1 MDISLAMKNQILF
14 DDIDLLQF
22 TQNKLKQWLV
32 SNFVNILCDHK
43 IYIETVSI
51 TPRENIDSN
60 LLYTLEASNEN
71 KTYLMEFGELKAQDI
86 QRLTKGKLARLFIVN
101 MNEDFDYV
109 NLLKK
114 ANAMR
119 YNISVINNTQTLL
132 LF

>member
-22 TQNKLKQWLV
+22 TQNKQKQWLV

-43 IYIETVSI
+43 IYIETVTI
-51 TPRENIDSN
+51 TPKENIESN

-71 KTYLMEFGELKAQDI
+71 KTYLMEFGELKTQDI
-86 QRLTKGKLARLFIVN
+86 PRLTKGKLERLFIVN

>member
-1 MDISLAMKNQILF
+1 MDISLAMKNQILV
-14 DDIDLLQF
+14 DDIDLLHF

-71 KTYLMEFGELKAQDI
+71 KTYLMEFGELKASYVP
-86 QRLTKGKLARLFIVN
+86 RLIKGKLERLFIVN

-109 NLLKK
+109 TLLKK

-119 YNISVINNTQTLL
+119 YNVSVINNTQTLL

>member
-1 MDISLAMKNQILF
+1 MDISLAMKNQILV

-22 TQNKLKQWLV
+22 TKNKQKQWLV

-43 IYIETVSI
+43 IYIETVTI
-51 TPRENIDSN
+51 TPKENIDSN

-101 MNEDFDYV
+101 MNEDLDYV

-119 YNISVINNTQTLL
+119 YNVSVINDTKTML

>member
-1 MDISLAMKNQILF
+1 MDISLAMKNQILV

-22 TQNKLKQWLV
+22 TKNKQKQWLV

-43 IYIETVSI
+43 IYIETVTI
-51 TPRENIDSN
+51 TPRENIVSN

-71 KTYLMEFGELKAQDI
+71 KTYLMEFGEVKTSDI
-86 QRLTKGKLARLFIVN
+86 PRLTKGKLERLFIVN
-101 MNEDFDYV
+101 MDEDLDYV

>member
-1 MDISLAMKNQILF
+1 MDISLAMKNQILV

-22 TQNKLKQWLV
+22 TQNKQKQWLV

-43 IYIETVSI
+43 IYIETVTI
-51 TPRENIDSN
+51 TPRENLDSN

-71 KTYLMEFGELKAQDI
+71 KTYLMEFGELKAQDLP
-86 QRLTKGKLARLFIVN
+86 RLTKEKRERLFIVN
-101 MNEDFDYV
+101 MDEDFDYV
-109 NLLKK
+109 NLLKN

-119 YNISVINNTQTLL
+119 YNMSVINDTQTLL

>member
-14 DDIDLLQF
+14 DDIDLLKF

-51 TPRENIDSN
+51 TPLENIDSN

-71 KTYLMEFGELKAQDI
+71 KTYLMEFGELKASDVP
-86 QRLTKGKLARLFIVN
+86 RLTKGKLERLFIVN

-109 NLLKK
+109 SLLKK
-114 ANAMR
+114 ANTMR
-119 YNISVINNTQTLL
+119 YNVSVINNTQTLL

>member
-43 IYIETVSI
+43 IYIETVTI
-51 TPRENIDSN
+51 TPKENIDSN

-71 KTYLMEFGELKAQDI
+71 KSYLMEFGELKTQDI
-86 QRLTKGKLARLFIVN
+86 PRLTKGKLERLFIVN

-119 YNISVINNTQTLL
+119 YNVSVINDTKTML

>member
-51 TPRENIDSN
+51 TPLENIDSN

-71 KTYLMEFGELKAQDI
+71 KTYLMEFGELKASDVP
-86 QRLTKGKLARLFIVN
+86 RLTKGELERLFIVN
-101 MNEDFDYV
+101 MNEDFDYIS
-109 NLLKK
+109 LLKK

-119 YNISVINNTQTLL
+119 YNVSVINNTQTLL

>member
-22 TQNKLKQWLV
+22 TQNKQKQWLV

-43 IYIETVSI
+43 IYIETVTI

-71 KTYLMEFGELKAQDI
+71 KTYLMEFGELKASDVP
-86 QRLTKGKLARLFIVN
+86 RLTKGKLERLFIVN

-119 YNISVINNTQTLL
+119 YNVSVINDTKTML

>member
-71 KTYLMEFGELKAQDI
+71 KTYLMEFGELKTSDI
-86 QRLTKGKLARLFIVN
+86 PRLTKGKLERLFIVN

-109 NLLKK
+109 SLLKK
-114 ANAMR
+114 ANTMR
-119 YNISVINNTQTLL
+119 YNVSVINNTQTLL

>member
-14 DDIDLLQF
+14 DDIDLLKF
-22 TQNKLKQWLV
+22 TQKKLTQWLM

-51 TPRENIDSN
+51 TPHKNIDSN
-60 LLYTLEASNEN
+60 LLYTIEASNEN
-71 KTYLMEFGELKAQDI
+71 KTYLMEFGELKAIDMP
-86 QRLTKGKLARLFIVN
+86 RLAKGKLERLFIVN
-101 MNEDFDYV
+101 MNEDFDLS
-109 NLLKK
+109 LLKK

-119 YNISVINNTQTLL
+119 YNMSVISNTQTLL

>member
-1 MDISLAMKNQILF
+1 MDISLAMKNQILV
-14 DDIDLLQF
+14 DDIDLLHF

-51 TPRENIDSN
+51 TPHENIDSN

-71 KTYLMEFGELKAQDI
+71 KTYLMEFGELNASDVP
-86 QRLTKGKLARLFIVN
+86 RLTKGKLERLFIVN

-109 NLLKK
+109 TLLKK

-119 YNISVINNTQTLL
+119 YNVSVISNTQTLL

>member
-22 TQNKLKQWLV
+22 TKNKQKQWLV

-43 IYIETVSI
+43 IYIETVTI
-51 TPRENIDSN
+51 TPKENIDSN

-71 KTYLMEFGELKAQDI
+71 KTYLMEFGELKTQDI
-86 QRLTKGKLARLFIVN
+86 PTLTKGKLERLFIVN
-101 MNEDFDYV
+101 MNEDLDYV

>member
-51 TPRENIDSN
+51 TPLENIDSN
-60 LLYTLEASNEN
+60 LFYTLEASNEN
-71 KTYLMEFGELKAQDI
+71 KTYLMEFGELKASDVP
-86 QRLTKGKLARLFIVN
+86 RLTKGKLERLFIVN

-109 NLLKK
+109 SLLKK

-119 YNISVINNTQTLL
+119 YNVSVINNTQTLI

>member
-14 DDIDLLQF
+14 DDIDLLKF

-51 TPRENIDSN
+51 TPHENIDSN

-71 KTYLMEFGELKAQDI
+71 KTYLMEFGEVKTSDI
-86 QRLTKGKLARLFIVN
+86 PRLTKGKLERLFIVN
-101 MNEDFDYV
+101 MNC
-109 NLLKK
+109 LLYTSD
-114 ANAMR
+114 AADE
-119 YNISVINNTQTLL
+119 
-132 LF
+132 

>member
-1 MDISLAMKNQILF
+1 MDISLAMKNQILV
-14 DDIDLLQF
+14 DDIDLLHF

-71 KTYLMEFGELKAQDI
+71 KTYLMEFGELKSSDI
-86 QRLTKGKLARLFIVN
+86 PRLTKGKLERLFIVN
-101 MNEDFDYV
+101 MNDDFDYV
-109 NLLKK
+109 SLLKK

-119 YNISVINNTQTLL
+119 YNVSVINNTQTLL

>member
-51 TPRENIDSN
+51 TPLENIDSN

-71 KTYLMEFGELKAQDI
+71 KTYLMEFGELKASDVP
-86 QRLTKGKLARLFIVN
+86 RLTKGKLERLFIVN
-101 MNEDFDYV
+101 MNEDFDYIS
-109 NLLKK
+109 LLKK

-119 YNISVINNTQTLL
+119 YNVSVINNTQTLL

>member
-71 KTYLMEFGELKAQDI
+71 KTYLMEFGELKTQDMP
-86 QRLTKGKLARLFIVN
+86 RLTKGKLERLFIVN

-119 YNISVINNTQTLL
+119 YNLSVINNTQTLL

>member
-14 DDIDLLQF
+14 DDIDLLKF
-22 TQNKLKQWLV
+22 TQKKLTQWLM

-51 TPRENIDSN
+51 TPHENIDSN

-71 KTYLMEFGELKAQDI
+71 KTYLMEFGELKAIDMP
-86 QRLTKGKLARLFIVN
+86 RLAKGKLERLFIVN
-101 MNEDFDYV
+101 MNEDFDLS
-109 NLLKK
+109 LLKK

-119 YNISVINNTQTLL
+119 YNMSVISNTQTLL

>member
-1 MDISLAMKNQILF
+1 MDISLAMKNQILV

-22 TQNKLKQWLV
+22 TKNKQKQWLV

-43 IYIETVSI
+43 IYIETVTI
-51 TPRENIDSN
+51 TPKENIESN

-71 KTYLMEFGELKAQDI
+71 KTYLMEFGELKTQDMS
-86 QRLTKGKLARLFIVN
+86 RLTKGKIARLFIVN
-101 MNEDFDYV
+101 MNEDLDYV
-109 NLLKK
+109 SLLKK

-119 YNISVINNTQTLL
+119 YNVSVINNTQTLL

>member
-14 DDIDLLQF
+14 DDIDLLKF

-51 TPRENIDSN
+51 TPLDNIDSN

-71 KTYLMEFGELKAQDI
+71 KTYLMEFGELKASDVP
-86 QRLTKGKLARLFIVN
+86 RLKKGKLERLFIVN

-109 NLLKK
+109 TLLKK

-119 YNISVINNTQTLL
+119 YNVSVINNTQTLL

>member
-1 MDISLAMKNQILF
+1 MDISLPMKNQILF

-71 KTYLMEFGELKAQDI
+71 KTYLMEFGEVKTSDI
-86 QRLTKGKLARLFIVN
+86 PRLTKGKLERLFIVN
-101 MNEDFDYV
+101 MNEDFDLS
-109 NLLKK
+109 LLKK

-119 YNISVINNTQTLL
+119 YNVSVINNTQTLL